1 MELARAYAQQ
11 GSEVTRSAKRHN
23 VGRMD
28 AQGIHTDELTTK
40 RRRTI
45 RFQAY
50 AMRPWSVTCIA
61 SKSVTTLP
69 PSSRESDETK
79 RALGYRSTRRMG
91 CK

>member
-40 RRRTI
+40 RRTI

>member
-28 AQGIHTDELTTK
+28 AQGIHIDELTTK

-45 RFQAY
+45 RSQAY

-61 SKSVTTLP
+61 NKSVTTLP

>member
-11 GSEVTRSAKRHN
+11 GSEVTKSAKRHN

-28 AQGIHTDELTTK
+28 AQGIHTDELTIK
-40 RRRTI
+40 RRTI